1 MDLGTCEI
9 RYLWVRQDFRKRGY
23 GKGLMEAAEREAIT
37 RGCKQIVLDTHS
49 FQAPLFYQR
58 LGFQII
64 GSHVDYPHG
73 HWKHHLYKELT
84 T

>member
-1 MDLGTCEI
+1 
-9 RYLWVRQDFRKRGY
+9 
-23 GKGLMEAAEREAIT
+23 MEAAEREAIT
-37 RGCKQIVLDTHS
+37 RRCKQIVLDTHS

-58 LGFQII
+58 LGFKII

-73 HWKHHLYKELT
+73 HWKHHLCKELT